1 MKKGN
6 QEGEKIPSSY
16 SEKWISD
23 LPFELTKDQLS
34 SIDDIL
40 LDLKSTNVMFR
51 LVQGDVGCG
60 KTIVAQISMYAN
72 QLAGYQSA
80 LLAPTEIL
88 ARQHVENMHKLGLEA
103 TLYVSSLPVKE
114 KRKYWKNLRMDTFK
128 M

>member
-1 MKKGN
+1 MATVK
-6 QEGEKIPSSY
+6 
-16 SEKWISD
+16 KWISD

-40 LDLKSTNVMFR
+40 YDLKSTNVMFR

-88 ARQHVENMHKLGLEA
+88 ARQHVDNMHKLGLDA
-103 TLYVSSLPVKE
+103 TYMFRVYRLR
-114 KRKYWKNLRMDTFK
+114 KRKKF
-128 M
+128 

>member
-1 MKKGN
+1 MVRTIKN
-6 QEGEKIPSSY
+6 
-16 SEKWISD
+16 WISN

-40 LDLKSTNVMFR
+40 YDLKSTNVMFR

-88 ARQHVENMHKLGLEA
+88 ARQHVEKVRFLMLWEPM
-103 TLYVSSLPVKE
+103 LYS
-114 KRKYWKNLRMDTFK
+114 RKMLFFIN
-128 M
+128 